1 MGGRGAK
8 GSVNDRIISFL
19 YRKRYLE
26 YLKKK
31 DSYTKEQREKAKE
44 YLKKI
49 KEFDIDDNVSILD
62 SEDKT
67 ILGNVYDNLLV
78 DDFFNEPE
86 KSLVIT
92 NDIEKVKGY
101 EDVNK
106 LKNISDPNTKI
117 STLDSEDSLS
127 ELLEKSD
134 KVQEFDPF
142 KEEYDFDKYDY
153 YEIISKKG
161 GVGELE
167 PSEIVNPEKEEK
179 KLTDE
184 EVILEEVTKFVD
196 ESKET
201 LYEIK
206 FELNDLKESV
216 DELHTEYDVKKFN
229 EKFNEIKEKINKL
242 KKQYDVMKEKYDF
255 EDYDILDNLKLVDS
269 IEDYKDK
276 ASLEELELM
285 VDACKYEIEAIDGIV
300 IEEEK
305 KVGIDE
311 EVEQK
316 HKIIKERDHVFQK
329 GREQTLNI
337 DYNSDVIEREMLIQK
352 KVIADL
358 EEKIRKVDTET
369 RQVQYYVYNTRLMFR
384 SFLRITAGILT
395 APFSGRRIFNTM
407 LGADLINRGLRNLR
421 TSLIPDE
428 RVRTEV
434 RERYDSVETEI
445 LKAKDDV
452 NSTKILID
460 DSLRQIDD
468 IKDYLN
474 VHVKKDAEY
483 IPQYYEVKD
492 MIEKLD
498 KALKNK
504 KEEIEKIDKN
514 LDNQYEKNKQ
524 KVLRAQRGFHTPD
537 GR

>member
-31 DSYTKEQREKAKE
+31 DSYTKEQRQRAKE

-49 KEFDIDDNVSILD
+49 KEFDIDDNLEVLD
-62 SEDKT
+62 KEDKI
-67 ILGNVYDNLLV
+67 ILENVYENLSIN
-78 DDFFNEPE
+78 DFFNEPE
-86 KSLVIT
+86 KSLVIN
-92 NDIEKVKGY
+92 NDIEKVNGFK
-101 EDVNK
+101 EVSNLKSIDVSK
-106 LKNISDPNTKI
+106 VDSTDTLSDA
-117 STLDSEDSLS
+117 
-127 ELLEKSD
+127 LEKG
-134 KVQEFDPF
+134 KKIEEFDPF

-153 YEIISKKG
+153 YEVVSNKG
-161 GVGELE
+161 GVGNLT
-167 PSEIVNPEKEEK
+167 PNEIINVDKEVK

-184 EVILEEVTKFVD
+184 EIILSEVNKFVD
-196 ESKET
+196 DSKKE
-201 LYEIK
+201 LFEVK
-206 FELNDLKESV
+206 FQLNDLKDSIDDIHT
-216 DELHTEYDVKKFN
+216 DEDVEKFN
-229 EKFNEIKEKINKL
+229 EKFNIVKEKINKI
-242 KKQYDVMKEKYDF
+242 KEKYEVMKEKYNF
-255 EDYDILDNLKLVDS
+255 EDYDILDNLKLIDT

-276 ASLEELELM
+276 ASIEELELM
-285 VDACKYEIEAIDGIV
+285 VDACKYEIEAIDGVV

-305 KVGIDE
+305 KAGIDE
-311 EVEQK
+311 NLETK
-316 HKIIKERDHVFQK
+316 HKLIKERDQLFQK
-329 GREQTLNI
+329 KRAQAISL
-337 DYNSDVIEREMLIQK
+337 DYDESIIEREMIIQQK
-352 KVIADL
+352 TIADL
-358 EEKIRKVDTET
+358 EEKLKHIDTET

-395 APFSGRRIFNTM
+395 APFNGRRVFNTM
-407 LGADLINRGLRNLR
+407 LGTDLINRGLRNLR

-428 RVRTEV
+428 RVRIEV
-434 RERYDSVETEI
+434 RERYNSVETEI

-452 NSTKILID
+452 NSTMFLIN
-460 DSLRQIDD
+460 DSIKQIDD

-483 IPQYYEVKD
+483 IPQYQEVKD

-498 KALKNK
+498 KSLKAK
-504 KEEIEKIDKN
+504 KEEIEKLDKN
-514 LDNQYEKNKQ
+514 LDKQYENNKQ

>member
-31 DSYTKEQREKAKE
+31 ESYTKEQREKAKE

-49 KEFDIDDNVSILD
+49 KEFDIDDNVSVLD

-67 ILGNVYDNLLV
+67 ILSNVYENLSV
-78 DDFFNEPE
+78 EDFFNEPE
-86 KSLVIT
+86 KSLVVT
-92 NDIEKVKGY
+92 NDIEKVKDY
-101 EDVNK
+101 EEVND
-106 LKNISDPNTKI
+106 LKNINDTKVDDSDKN
-117 STLDSEDSLS
+117 LQ

-161 GVGELE
+161 AIGKLE
-167 PSEIVNPEKEEK
+167 PNEIIDTKKEEK

-184 EVILEEVTKFVD
+184 EIILEEVTKFVD
-196 ESKET
+196 ESKKT
-201 LYEIK
+201 LYEVK
-206 FELNDLKESV
+206 FELNDLKDSI
-216 DELHTEYDVKKFN
+216 DDLHTEDDVNKFN
-229 EKFNEIKEKINKL
+229 EKFNEVKEKLRKL
-242 KKQYDVMKEKYDF
+242 KQQYDIMKEKYEF

-269 IEDYKDK
+269 IDDYKDK

-285 VDACKYEIEAIDGIV
+285 VDACKYEIEAIDGV
-300 IEEEK
+300 TIEEEK
-305 KVGIDE
+305 KVGISE
-311 EVEQK
+311 EAEKK
-316 HKIIKERDHVFQK
+316 HKIIKERDTIFQK
-329 GREQTLNI
+329 RKEQTLNI
-337 DYNSDVIEREMLIQK
+337 DYNDDIIEREMLIQQ
-352 KVIADL
+352 KVIANL
-358 EEKIRKVDTET
+358 EEKIKQVDTET

-395 APFSGRRIFNTM
+395 APFSGRRMFNTM

-452 NSTKILID
+452 NSTKLLLD

-468 IKDYLN
+468 IKDYLEI
-474 VHVKKDAEY
+474 HVKKDAEY

-498 KALKNK
+498 KSLKAK

-537 GR
+537 NN

>member
-1 MGGRGAK
+1 MEKEIKNIGYKKYVIK
-8 GSVNDRIISFL
+8 GIEQEKDFSTKRDELEIEYQKVVKEYIKKEKEFL
-19 YRKRYLE
+19 KEKE
-26 YLKKK
+26 YKNQIEELKKK
-31 DSYTKEQREKAKE
+31 GNFKEKDKIKNKE
-44 YLKKI
+44 LLKELKK
-49 KEFDIDDNVSILD
+49 KEDEEINDRTPILD
-62 SEDKT
+62 
-67 ILGNVYDNLLV
+67 
-78 DDFFNEPE
+78 
-86 KSLVIT
+86 
-92 NDIEKVKGY
+92 
-101 EDVNK
+101 
-106 LKNISDPNTKI
+106 
-117 STLDSEDSLS
+117 

-153 YEIISKKG
+153 YEVISKKG

-167 PSEIVNPEKEEK
+167 DNQIIDVDKEEK

-196 ESKET
+196 ESKEP

-216 DELHTEYDVKKFN
+216 NDLHTEADVKNFE
-229 EKFNEIKEKINKL
+229 EKFNEVKEKLNKL
-242 KKQYDVMKEKYDF
+242 KEQYDVMKEKYDF
-255 EDYDILDNLKLVDS
+255 EDYDILDNIKLIDS
-269 IEDYKDK
+269 IDDYKDK

-285 VDACKYEIEAIDGIV
+285 VDACKYEIEAIDGVV

-311 EVEQK
+311 EVEHK
-316 HKIIKERDHVFQK
+316 HKIIKERDHIFQK
-329 GREQTLNI
+329 RKEQTLNI
-337 DYNSDVIEREMLIQK
+337 DYNDEIIQREMLIQQK
-352 KVIADL
+352 IISEL
-358 EEKIRKVDTET
+358 EEKINKVDEET

-395 APFSGRRIFNTM
+395 APFTGRRIFNTM
-407 LGADLINRGLRNLR
+407 LGTDLINRGLRNLR

-428 RVRTEV
+428 RVRNEV
-434 RERYDSVETEI
+434 RERYDNVEMEI

-452 NSTKILID
+452 SSTKILLD

-468 IKDYLN
+468 IKEYLE

-483 IPQYYEVKD
+483 IPQYYDVKD

-498 KALKNK
+498 KSLKAK
-504 KEEIEKIDKN
+504 KEEIEKLDKN
-514 LDNQYEKNKQ
+514 LDKQYEKNKQ
-524 KVLRAQRGFHTPD
+524 KVVRAQRGFHTPE

>member
-49 KEFDIDDNVSILD
+49 KEFDIDDNVSVLD
-62 SEDKT
+62 SEDKN
-67 ILGNVYDNLLV
+67 ILGNVYENLSV

-92 NDIEKVKGY
+92 NDIEKVEGY
-101 EDVNK
+101 EDVNN
-106 LKNISDPNTKI
+106 LKNINDPSEKI
-117 STLDSEDSLS
+117 STLDSNDSLA

-134 KVQEFDPF
+134 KVKEFDPF

-161 GVGELE
+161 GVGQLE
-167 PSEIVNPEKEEK
+167 PSEIINPEKEEK

-184 EVILEEVTKFVD
+184 EVILKEVTKFVD

-206 FELNDLKESV
+206 FELNDLKESI
-216 DELHTEYDVKKFN
+216 DELHTEDDVKKFD
-229 EKFNEIKEKINKL
+229 EKFNEIKEKLNKL
-242 KKQYDVMKEKYDF
+242 KKQYDIMKEKYEF
-255 EDYDILDNLKLVDS
+255 EDYEILDNLKLVDS
-269 IEDYKDK
+269 IDDYKDK

-329 GREQTLNI
+329 RREQTLDI
-337 DYNSDVIEREMLIQK
+337 DYNSDIIEREMLIQQ

-395 APFSGRRIFNTM
+395 APFTGRRVFNTM
-407 LGADLINRGLRNLR
+407 LGTDLINRGLRNLR

-434 RERYDSVETEI
+434 RERYDNVETEI

-474 VHVKKDAEY
+474 IHVKKDAEY
-483 IPQYYEVKD
+483 IPQYNEVKD

-498 KALKNK
+498 KALKSK
-504 KEEIEKIDKN
+504 KEEIDKLDKN